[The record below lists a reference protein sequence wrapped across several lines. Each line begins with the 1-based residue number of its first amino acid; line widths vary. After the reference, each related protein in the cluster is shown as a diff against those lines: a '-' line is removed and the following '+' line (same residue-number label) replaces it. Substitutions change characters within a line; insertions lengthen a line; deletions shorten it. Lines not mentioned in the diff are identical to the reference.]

1 MLTIYA
7 VCASGIG
14 TSLFSRKLI
23 ADAVSGLGYDP
34 GDVKIGCI
42 GAQEAIGT
50 ITDVFVTGST
60 IAKNIPD
67 RPGVEKVIVVNM
79 INDITGMKN
88 ALDPILKKAETAGKI
103 KRHAT

>member
-1 MLTIYA
+1 MFIMYA

-23 ADAVSGLGYDP
+23 TDAVIALGYNTEDIR
-34 GDVKIGCI
+34 VGCI

-50 ITDVFVTGST
+50 NTDIFITGST

-79 INDITGMKN
+79 INDLAGMKN
-88 ALDPILKKAETAGKI
+88 ALEPVLEKAAAAGKV
-103 KRHAT
+103 KKL